1 MTLRDDLA
9 NLPASV
15 REKLETFGF
24 DAERL
29 VGLAGT
35 LVGDAT
41 QRRNT
46 RNRVPGGVLAPRE
59 EELFDLPA
67 RGTEAFER
75 LRKIGAEAIARGELA
90 FVVMAGGMA
99 TRMGGVVKALVE
111 ALPGKTFL
119 DLRLAENAAASAH
132 ALRPVPLFLMTSDAT
147 DAKIREALASAPAHV
162 KTFVQNLSLR
172 LDPLGELFRT
182 DAGEVSPYATG
193 HGDLPDALRRAG
205 HLARFRA
212 DGGKYVWITNL
223 DNLGASIDPAVLGAF
238 IDRKAKLMVE
248 VCPKRKGDRGGIP
261 VRTNGRLEVLEE
273 FRLPEGFDAT
283 TVPVFNTNTFLVDAE
298 ALDTTPFV
306 WTYFEVEKKV
316 EGRPAIQFERLL
328 QEMTAA
334 LDAIYLRIPRDGA
347 ESRFLPV
354 KDMDELAARRSEI
367 EAVARD
373 RGMLK

>member
-29 VGLAGT
+29 GSLAGT

-41 QRRNT
+41 LRRNT
-46 RNRVPGGVLAPRE
+46 RNRVSGGILAPRE

-75 LRKIGAEAIARGELA
+75 LRQIGAEAIARG
-90 FVVMAGGMA
+90 
-99 TRMGGVVKALVE
+99 
-111 ALPGKTFL
+111 
-119 DLRLAENAAASAH
+119 D
-132 ALRPVPLFLMTSDAT
+132 
-147 DAKIREALASAPAHV
+147 ASAPAHV

-172 LDPLGELFRT
+172 LDQSGELFRT

-367 EAVARD
+367 EAVARRD
-373 RGMLK
+373 